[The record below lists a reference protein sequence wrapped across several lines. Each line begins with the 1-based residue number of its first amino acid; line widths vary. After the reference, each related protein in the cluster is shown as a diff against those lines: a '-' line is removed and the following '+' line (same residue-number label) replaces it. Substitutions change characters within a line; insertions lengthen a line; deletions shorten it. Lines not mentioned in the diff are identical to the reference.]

1 LRRAL
6 LALAVL
12 PVAAWLV
19 FLASGYG
26 FLWDQ
31 EVHTSEAAE
40 AVVICRYFHA
50 TGTYD
55 ETQFTYFHAPGPY
68 DETQYATELNAV
80 RCPRAMPIRWPARPP
95 AVRRETQWAAA
106 IPVDHRVE
114 IECTFVRRPQ
124 DGSGLEQRYSAG
136 SPLLLALD
144 LGGGAVDLVDNADR
158 TALGPWEPWV
168 GPNEMSSR
176 IVLLAFRQGALPIFQ
191 SGRNGRLSF
200 SVTPRDGRA
209 TLILNAANP
218 SLLWVREGGCRP
230 VT

>member
-1 LRRAL
+1 MRRAL

-26 FLWDQ
+26 FFLAR
-31 EVHTSEAAE
+31 EVRTSAAAE

-50 TGTYD
+50 RGSYD
-55 ETQFTYFHAPGPY
+55 VTEFT
-68 DETQYATELNAV
+68 TEPNAV
-80 RCPRAMPIRWPARPP
+80 RCPEAMPIRWPARRP

-106 IPVDHRVE
+106 IAVDRPVE

-124 DGSGLEQRYSAG
+124 DGSDLEQRYSVR
-136 SPLLLALD
+136 SPLRLTLD
-144 LGGGAVDLVDNADR
+144 LGSGKVDFVDNADR
-158 TALGPWEPWV
+158 AALGPWVPVEP
-168 GPNEMSSR
+168 NAISSR
-176 IVLLAFRQGALPIFQ
+176 IVWLAFTQGALPIFQ
-191 SGRNGRLSF
+191 SGRNARLNF
-200 SVTPRDGRA
+200 SVTPRHGHA

-230 VT
+230 VA

>member
-1 LRRAL
+1 
-6 LALAVL
+6 
-12 PVAAWLV
+12 
-19 FLASGYG
+19 
-26 FLWDQ
+26 
-31 EVHTSEAAE
+31 
-40 AVVICRYFHA
+40 
-50 TGTYD
+50 
-55 ETQFTYFHAPGPY
+55 
-68 DETQYATELNAV
+68 
-80 RCPRAMPIRWPARPP
+80 MPIRWPAGTP

-106 IPVDHRVE
+106 IPVDRRVE

-158 TALGPWEPWV
+158 TALGPWEPED
-168 GPNEMSSR
+168 PNAISSR
-176 IVLLAFRQGALPIFQ
+176 IVWLAFRQGALPIFQ

-200 SVTPRDGRA
+200 SVIPRDGRA